1 MHNLVSGRSYSHH
14 YYYNYNSPDT
24 PAGNNIDDDQSDVS
38 EFPTYSVV
46 RKKPKISIPDVPP
59 PLPAQELIDYC
70 DDESQRGG
78 ASKNTVDPL
87 YQELP
92 ESNNVGIKRASLYE
106 VPFSVTDRCSV
117 KNQHPQDLSS
127 RIENVLYCEI

>member
-1 MHNLVSGRSYSHH
+1 M
-14 YYYNYNSPDT
+14 
-24 PAGNNIDDDQSDVS
+24 
-38 EFPTYSVV
+38 
-46 RKKPKISIPDVPP
+46 RKKPKIPLPDVPP
-59 PLPAQELIDYC
+59 LLPAQELIDY
-70 DDESQRGG
+70 DGDESQRE

-92 ESNNVGIKRASLYE
+92 ESNNVGIIVKRASLYE
-106 VPFSVTDRCSV
+106 VPFSVTDQCSV